1 MRIRNRQNASVMAIS
16 AAVGGVRGLRQ
27 PPRSVHLLL
36 PLRTQ
41 HDRAF
46 RVDECRVQNPDVH
59 DVE

>member
-1 MRIRNRQNASVMAIS
+1 MAIS